1 MEVQV
6 DRKKLIEA
14 RYANGLSMLQLAKR
28 AGVSHLT
35 VSNIEKGVKVPAP
48 STIKKI
54 CDVLG
59 IRVEDVLKMGDCA

>member
-14 RYANGLSMLQLAKR
+14 RYAKGVSVPQLAKL
-28 AGVSHLT
+28 AGVAYLT
-35 VSNIEKGVKVPAP
+35 VFKAETGKSTPTP
-48 STIKKI
+48 STMKKL

-59 IRVEDVLKMGDCA
+59 IRVEDVLKVGNCA